1 MIYCTR
7 CTRIESTLTT
17 RLNPDYLEILDQSH
31 LHVGHDHKIIDQA
44 PHISTID
51 TSAQT
56 HFKIKIVSRLFEGKS
71 RLERHRI
78 VNELLRQE
86 WTNGL
91 HSVRLTALTP
101 IENNAP

>member
-7 CTRIESTLTT
+7 FTRIESTLTNG
-17 RLNPDYLEILDQSH
+17 LNPAYLEILDQSH
-31 LHVGHDHKIIDQA
+31 LHADHTHKIIDQD
-44 PHISTID
+44 PHASPLD

-91 HSVRLTALTP
+91 HSVRLIALTP
-101 IENNAP
+101 IENNTP